1 VEVCALSA
9 LCALCVEVCALSA
22 LCALCVE
29 VCALS
34 ALCVEVALM
43 RHKPLEWGMPAPWEE
58 SRSISQPF
66 RAGLTFGSRPSGPGI
81 LGDFA
86 VPFLS
91 PLLPQASWLLHGM
104 AGQAG

>member
-1 VEVCALSA
+1 VVRAG
-9 LCALCVEVCALSA
+9 VEVCALSA

-58 SRSISQPF
+58 SRSIS
-66 RAGLTFGSRPSGPGI
+66 RPSGPGI